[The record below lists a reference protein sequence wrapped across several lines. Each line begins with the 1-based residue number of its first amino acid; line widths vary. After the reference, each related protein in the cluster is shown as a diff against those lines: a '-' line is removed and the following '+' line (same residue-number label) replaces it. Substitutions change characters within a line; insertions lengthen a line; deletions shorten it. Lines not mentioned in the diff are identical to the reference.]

1 MSTKDP
7 GVWVAIFAWLSQ
19 HSQVIYA
26 AVLSISI
33 SALRIVYRGGT
44 CKAVLL
50 ESVLCGCITLAI
62 ISGLSIVGL
71 SQAASAFVGGMVGL
85 LGVEKIR
92 QLAERFAGV
101 KFPRQ

>member
-7 GVWVAIFAWLSQ
+7 SVWVAIFAWLSQ

-44 CKAVLL
+44 RKAPLIANQRKALVDRSIRDNRHLFPTGRKQIPRTTGQLL
-50 ESVLCGCITLAI
+50 
-62 ISGLSIVGL
+62 
-71 SQAASAFVGGMVGL
+71 
-85 LGVEKIR
+85 
-92 QLAERFAGV
+92 
-101 KFPRQ
+101 